1 MFSLTVTEYYKKKNL
16 ISISQLVVVSPKIHN
31 FKSLINQFVSRNRI
45 VVTSVSRRSSS
56 LLLTHCLNYRI
67 TSQSTIAYQIHRG
80 LSVNQAKSQS
90 YAINHRTQ
98 IYKTQQTE
106 LVEAIEYPKSTQYT
120 HNANKGE
127 GKKLS
132 ESKKKKKHNP
142 SHKLTRPIMKV
153 RHFATRSELKPTYNK
168 MQ

>member
-80 LSVNQAKSQS
+80 LSVNQAKATQS
-90 YAINHRTQ
+90 I
-98 IYKTQQTE
+98 
-106 LVEAIEYPKSTQYT
+106 IEHKSIK
-120 HNANKGE
+120 HNRLSSL
-127 GKKLS
+127 KLS
-132 ESKKKKKHNP
+132 NTPNQPNTHITQTKEKEKNCQKAK
-142 SHKLTRPIMKV
+142 R
-153 RHFATRSELKPTYNK
+153 RRSTILHTN
-168 MQ
+168 